1 MPSGWKCDLVFRK
14 KIEEIIAKYK
24 PEQHAEIVKEIMN
37 MCGVEENTARVNYEA
52 IREIRDL
59 NHVLSKETLLKI
71 TPTMALHISRI
82 PEEIK
87 LNILKRIDNGE
98 LETIQQVN
106 QAVEETLH
114 DNELANGGDCKAYL
128 KDYYISIDRFKTMEE
143 AEEFAK
149 SLGGY
154 CEGKET
160 VEQWHFKLDKVKV
173 RRAKMKMEE

>member
-24 PEQHAEIVKEIMN
+24 PEQHAKMVKEVMAL
-37 MCGVEENTARVNYEA
+37 CGTNEVQARANIQSME
-52 IREIRDL
+52 EIRRL
-59 NHVLSKETLLKI
+59 NVVLSKNTMLKI
-71 TPTMALHISRI
+71 TPTMALVISRI

-173 RRAKMKMEE
+173 RRTKMEK